1 MHDSEQEEDAA
12 GRAWFDGIAREWG
25 DELADIRQDIYS
37 ISDGR
42 PIQLDGP

>member
-1 MHDSEQEEDAA
+1 MHDSEQEEDDA
-12 GRAWFDGIAREWG
+12 GRAWFDGIAREWR

-42 PIQLDGP
+42 LTQVDEP